1 MTRASD
7 DTDDDGEIHPQYDV
21 TAHLDELFSIP
32 VYRQPEYPLIERW
45 REIGERLLA
54 LGERHLIQG
63 VDEAD
68 TFLQGKLE
76 ERRRRRE
83 QRAAKRRAARAAQQA
98 RTAAAATAAAAATTA
113 ATAAAAAAA
122 AATTAAAATSPA

>member
-1 MTRASD
+1 MTRVSD
-7 DTDDDGEIHPQYDV
+7 DKDDDGEIHPQYDV

-32 VYRQPEYPLIERW
+32 VYRQPENPLIERW

-54 LGERHLIQG
+54 LGERHLIEG

-83 QRAAKRRAARAAQQA
+83 RRAAKRRAARAAQQA
-98 RTAAAATAAAAATTA
+98 QTAAAAAATAAAAG
-113 ATAAAAAAA
+113 AAAAA
-122 AATTAAAATSPA
+122 AATTS

>member
-21 TAHLDELFSIP
+21 SAHIEELFSVP
-32 VYRQPEYPLIERW
+32 VYRQPENPLIERW

-83 QRAAKRRAARAAQQA
+83 RRAAKRRAARAAQQA
-98 RTAAAATAAAAATTA
+98 QAAAAATAAAAAA
-113 ATAAAAAAA
+113 
-122 AATTAAAATSPA
+122 